1 MKQNIEQGVP
11 PRPKVLIFIVAYN
24 ATSHIERVLDRIPAV
39 IWDKAQYDTEVLIID
54 DASKDNTAEMARMYK
69 TAHQKANLCVL
80 RNPVNQGYGGNQ
92 KIGYHYAISRGFD
105 IVALLHG
112 DGQYAPEMLPAL
124 IAPIADGRA
133 DAVFGSRMLRKRDA
147 LKGGMPLYKFIGNRV
162 LTAIQNAVL
171 GSHLSEFHSGYRVY
185 AVAALAALPFACN
198 SNDFDFDTDIIIQLL
213 DTKHTIQELPIPTF
227 YGDEICYVNGL
238 SYARRIIVSAFLSR
252 LQAWSIYYHPK
263 FDYPTAA
270 SPYQPKLDFASSH
283 QFAVKHVPAGAC
295 VLDIGC
301 GDGHVARAVRAK
313 GCRVYGV
320 DYRVT
325 AVTLANCD
333 AAAPIDL
340 DHPAWPA
347 AWDTLAFDTIL
358 LLDVLEHLR
367 DPAQFLRD
375 VRARYGRCHP
385 RVIVTTGNVAF
396 VLVRLS
402 LLCGAFNYGKRGILD
417 ITHTRLFT
425 KKSLIA
431 LVEQAGGQVKTVSGV
446 PAPFPLAVGPGW
458 LGRALLKI
466 NQALIWL
473 WPTLFSYQLCC
484 EMILPPSLAGLLHNA
499 LESSTAQ
506 EPVSKGNE

>member
-1 MKQNIEQGVP
+1 
-11 PRPKVLIFIVAYN
+11 
-24 ATSHIERVLDRIPAV
+24 
-39 IWDKAQYDTEVLIID
+39 
-54 DASKDNTAEMARMYK
+54 
-69 TAHQKANLCVL
+69 
-80 RNPVNQGYGGNQ
+80 
-92 KIGYHYAISRGFD
+92 
-105 IVALLHG
+105 
-112 DGQYAPEMLPAL
+112 
-124 IAPIADGRA
+124 
-133 DAVFGSRMLRKRDA
+133 
-147 LKGGMPLYKFIGNRV
+147 
-162 LTAIQNAVL
+162 
-171 GSHLSEFHSGYRVY
+171 
-185 AVAALAALPFACN
+185 
-198 SNDFDFDTDIIIQLL
+198 
-213 DTKHTIQELPIPTF
+213 
-227 YGDEICYVNGL
+227 
-238 SYARRIIVSAFLSR
+238 
-252 LQAWSIYYHPK
+252 
-263 FDYPTAA
+263 
-270 SPYQPKLDFASSH
+270 
-283 QFAVKHVPAGAC
+283 
-295 VLDIGC
+295 
-301 GDGHVARAVRAK
+301 
-313 GCRVYGV
+313 
-320 DYRVT
+320 VT